1 MKLSAF
7 IKTSVI
13 ATSFVLASLAFAT
26 TSVAADGRCCY
37 LRGSN
42 PENCTTQCFTDRQVK
57 NACSA
62 ADGTNQPGGCYT
74 CGPTEEA
81 TACGGS
87 STPSNPATCTQSVF
101 ALENPTNMTI
111 GQTKDFYADGRATNG
126 IFSRMVAT
134 VVNVP
139 TGTPAIA
146 TVATTSG
153 PTCYANGNCRQ
164 GFRLT
169 AKSNGT
175 ARVRVATLVRLC
187 PACGETG
194 FCERFTTL
202 NVGAVTPLSCKPGAT
217 CKLTARSLGC
227 TMPTLNATELAG
239 GTASYQVECTPY
251 KAAVAQ
257 AKIVRASATGTLPAI
272 TMATGVTNVKCSFR
286 HCVTATTGVTKCS
299 NWGVAS

>member
-1 MKLSAF
+1 MKLSAL

-13 ATSFVLASLAFAT
+13 ATAFAFGFLAFAT
-26 TSVAADGRCCY
+26 TSVAAEGRCCF
-37 LRGSN
+37 LRGTS
-42 PENCTTQCFTDRQVK
+42 PEKCTTQCFTDRQVK
-57 NACSA
+57 NDCTGN
-62 ADGTNQPGGCYT
+62 GTNVPGGCYT

-87 STPSNPATCTQSVF
+87 STPSNPGTCTQSIY

-139 TGTPAIA
+139 TSTPAIA
-146 TVATTSG
+146 TVVKTSG

-175 ARVRVATLVRLC
+175 ARIRVATLVRLC

-194 FCERFTTL
+194 FCERFITL
-202 NVGAVTPLSCKPGAT
+202 NVGAVTPRSCKPGAA

-227 TMPTLNATELAG
+227 TMPTLSSGELAG

-257 AKIVRASATGTLPAI
+257 AKIARSSATGTLPAI

-286 HCVTATTGVTKCS
+286 HCVTATTGVTTCS
-299 NWGVAS
+299 NWGKAS